1 MTRRITRAE
10 SRRSTPSRARAGD
23 RGHRQA
29 RAVDPDTKAANLK
42 RLRRIEGQV
51 RGLHRMVEE
60 DRYCPD
66 ILIQLSAAQEALR
79 HVGRALMA
87 NHLRHCVTEALTEGS
102 EARVEATY
110 DELLEL
116 IYKHSR

>member
-1 MTRRITRAE
+1 MGMRR
-10 SRRSTPSRARAGD
+10 P
-23 RGHRQA
+23 RQPTGI
-29 RAVDPDTKAANLK
+29 DPDTKAANLR

-66 ILIQLSAAQEALR
+66 ILVQLSAAQEALR

-87 NHLRHCVTEALTEGS
+87 NHLRHCVTEALREGS
-102 EARVEATY
+102 DGRVEATY